1 MEAGVLTG
9 NFHDAK
15 LHRENRGVFMKE
27 GYRRM
32 SSAGFNCADLTVL
45 CSTWSDY
52 YTKPLFEAI
61 ADAKREREIA
71 EAVGIRIHQV
81 HGPWPTYDTTEE
93 KRRQKLVY
101 MERAIRLTSV
111 FGGHYLVI
119 HPDMPFGWEEELDS
133 AFTRQTNLEMLHAL
147 LTIAEQ
153 ENVIICLE
161 NMSTKPY
168 VISRAVQ
175 MYNFIREINHPNTEE
190 C

>member
-71 EAVGIRIHQV
+71 EAVGIRI
-81 HGPWPTYDTTEE
+81 
-93 KRRQKLVY
+93 
-101 MERAIRLTSV
+101 
-111 FGGHYLVI
+111 
-119 HPDMPFGWEEELDS
+119 
-133 AFTRQTNLEMLHAL
+133 
-147 LTIAEQ
+147 
-153 ENVIICLE
+153 
-161 NMSTKPY
+161 
-168 VISRAVQ
+168 
-175 MYNFIREINHPNTEE
+175 
-190 C
+190 